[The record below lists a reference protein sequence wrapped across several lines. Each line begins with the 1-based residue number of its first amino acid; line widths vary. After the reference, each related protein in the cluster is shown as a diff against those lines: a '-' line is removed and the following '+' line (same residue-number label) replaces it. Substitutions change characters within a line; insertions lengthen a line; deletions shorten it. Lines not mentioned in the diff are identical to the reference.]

1 MPRAPR
7 VFIEG
12 GIYHVYNR
20 VTRGERV
27 FGEDG
32 EAQRLVDVMREIKQ
46 RDEFVVL
53 AWCVMSNHYHLAIR
67 CTSAPLW
74 RSLASVQ
81 LKVTRAY
88 NSHYRVHGPFWQG
101 RYKAKLVENSEYLR
115 QLILYI
121 HLNPVVAGIV
131 EKPEEFV
138 WSGHREI
145 VRKTSKPF
153 VDPDQLLLVFGE
165 VRRSARKNYLQSIRS
180 TRNAPWAG
188 EAPGRLPWWKFG
200 RPRDE
205 EADEE
210 FVMNATPFIDELGRS
225 TAIERPNLNEK
236 DFIDRVLKALGIDY
250 SEFTGRTKRPEVVR
264 AREILLTL
272 GIERYRFRVKS
283 LASVLGVRYDTAS
296 LWGRRGAKRRADDDR
311 FRLQI
316 EEVDGMLAA
325 SPPSRLDAPENRE
338 SPNV

>member
-131 EKPEEFV
+131 EKPEELI
-138 WSGHREI
+138 GA
-145 VRKTSKPF
+145 
-153 VDPDQLLLVFGE
+153 
-165 VRRSARKNYLQSIRS
+165 RSAV
-180 TRNAPWAG
+180 P
-188 EAPGRLPWWKFG
+188 
-200 RPRDE
+200 
-205 EADEE
+205 
-210 FVMNATPFIDELGRS
+210 
-225 TAIERPNLNEK
+225 
-236 DFIDRVLKALGIDY
+236 
-250 SEFTGRTKRPEVVR
+250 
-264 AREILLTL
+264 
-272 GIERYRFRVKS
+272 
-283 LASVLGVRYDTAS
+283 
-296 LWGRRGAKRRADDDR
+296 
-311 FRLQI
+311 
-316 EEVDGMLAA
+316 
-325 SPPSRLDAPENRE
+325 
-338 SPNV
+338 